1 MNIKIILKD
10 ILLYYDTPQL
20 FIARDNVGT
29 NYLCMLVEQNQ
40 EFDIFVCIQMSKEKL
55 THFSTG
61 HIDLRNVYL
70 EPEIRVYYQ
79 VNIANYQSGCYEIVP
94 LEYESIPDQW
104 LPESGVFPAL
114 Q

>member
-40 EFDIFVCIQMSKEKL
+40 EFDIFV
-55 THFSTG
+55 
-61 HIDLRNVYL
+61 
-70 EPEIRVYYQ
+70 
-79 VNIANYQSGCYEIVP
+79 
-94 LEYESIPDQW
+94 
-104 LPESGVFPAL
+104 
-114 Q
+114 